1 MKKKQLKQI
10 HAFRM
15 LTRDVTRQSDEKL
28 IECLTT
34 DLLFQFV

>member
-15 LTRDVTRQSDEKL
+15 LTRETRQSDDKL

-34 DLLFQFV
+34 DLLFKFV